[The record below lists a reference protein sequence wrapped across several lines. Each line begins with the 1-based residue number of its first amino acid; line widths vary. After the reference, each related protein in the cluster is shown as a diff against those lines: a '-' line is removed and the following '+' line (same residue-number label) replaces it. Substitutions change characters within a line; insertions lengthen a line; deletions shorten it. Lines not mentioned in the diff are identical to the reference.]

1 MLTSATNDNQ
11 CTWLNV
17 YNYNGENVEVYYKLK
32 YTFATAIAE
41 IEARLSP
48 LMWVLFPVML

>member
-48 LMWVLFPVML
+48 LM